1 MATVVLVLTWLA
13 VAVKA
18 RRAWQPS
25 APPARRLLWLA
36 LLALALGWT
45 LRVPAGYR
53 GLDAVT
59 GIPNLAQLI
68 GDALALAAGSA
79 VLGMLMHQR
88 EEDPDRAARAARRR
102 AYLWVVSVAAMAGAF
117 VAGSPDVETEAF
129 VLRYGEEP
137 FFIAYTAPYLAFLL
151 YIFVDL
157 ARLSTRYA
165 GRAERPR
172 LRRGLRIIAAA
183 GVAGIAYVGLRAV
196 AVVIAQAQVAA
207 DLRTYERI
215 SDALVALVT
224 VLAVVGASWSTVGDR
239 IADVVTYNRLRP
251 LWRTLQRA
259 TPEIAASPPRP
270 GWRDALDPRRLR
282 LRLHSRHVEIRDGR
296 LALRPYLRRDVV
308 TAARRRAAA
317 EGLAG
322 TEAAAVVEAAVVGV
336 AASDKV
342 DGRLPPQEAR
352 AQESRVPGS
361 DNSMVQERAFLVRVA
376 QAFSRSPWVRGRRG
390 HRGHG

>member
-53 GLDAVT
+53 GLDALA

-88 EEDPDRAARAARRR
+88 EEDPGRATRAVRRR
-102 AYLWVVSVAAMAGAF
+102 AYLWLASVAAMAGAF
-117 VAGSPDVETEAF
+117 VAGSPDVETETF
-129 VLRYGEEP
+129 VLRYGEKP

-151 YIFVDL
+151 YIFTDL

-165 GRAERPR
+165 GRAPRPR

-183 GVAGIAYVGLRAV
+183 GVAGIAYVVLRAV
-196 AVVIAQAQVAA
+196 AVVIAQADAAA

-215 SDALVALVT
+215 SDLLVAMVT

-259 TPEIAASPPRP
+259 TPEIAASPPQA

-308 TAARRRAAA
+308 TAARHRAASK
-317 EGLAG
+317 GLAG
-322 TEAAAVVEAAVVGV
+322 TEAAAAVEAAVVG
-336 AASDKV
+336 AAAADKV
-342 DGRLPPQEAR
+342 DGRLPPHDAR

-361 DNSMVQERAFLVRVA
+361 DNTMVQERAFLVRVA
-376 QAFSRSPWVRGRRG
+376 QAFTRSPWSQGRRR
-390 HRGHG
+390 HRDDG